1 MFQYAAGRALADRL
15 GTNLVLDISAFENY
29 ALHQGFE
36 LSRVF
41 TMNSIIATKQDLRRV
56 LGWQHSPMVRSLL
69 SRRPLAALRSRRF
82 VFEPHFHYWNSFNQ
96 LGDDIY
102 LVGYWQSEKYFKP
115 VIAQIRKDFRFRLP
129 FEGINTEF
137 AARISQTH
145 AVSLHVRRGDYA
157 NNPKTTSTHGLCSL
171 DYYRAAVAH
180 VVGKVEKPEFFI
192 FSDDI
197 DWVKANLSL
206 DFPHHFVEHN
216 QGVASYI
223 DMRLM
228 SLCSHHVIANSSF
241 SWWGA
246 WLNHAPEKIVVAPR
260 QWFANDSNVQDLFP
274 ESCVLL

>member
-1 MFQYAAGRALADRL
+1 MFQYAAGQALAKRL

-29 ALHQGFE
+29 TLHQGFE
-36 LSRVF
+36 LNRVF
-41 TMNSIIATKQDLRRV
+41 AMIPAIATRQHLRRV
-56 LGWQHSPMVRSLL
+56 LGWQHTPMVRSLL
-69 SRRPLAALRSRRF
+69 SRRSFAALRSPHF
-82 VFEPHFHYWNSFNQ
+82 VFEPHFHHWNSFDQ
-96 LGDDIY
+96 LGNDIY

-115 VIAQIRKDFRFRLP
+115 VIAQTREDFKYRLP
-129 FEGINTEF
+129 LEGLNTEL

-180 VVGKVEKPEFFI
+180 VIAKVEKAEFFI

-197 DWVKANLSL
+197 DWVRANLSL
-206 DFPHHFVEHN
+206 GFPHHFVAHN
-216 QGVASYI
+216 QGAASYI

-246 WLNHAPEKIVVAPR
+246 WLNPNHDKLVVAPKR
-260 QWFANDSNVQDLFP
+260 WFVNDRNVEDLFP
-274 ESCVLL
+274 QGWVCL